1 MRNASAHALPTL
13 HGDSSSAIPPWCLAL
28 PFCDAHTVIRNK
40 VTIFCG
46 KGKIERACKK
56 KKKKAQRS
64 TWNDTEYHFI
74 CIPVKYR

>member
-1 MRNASAHALPTL
+1 MKNVSAHALPTP

-46 KGKIERACKK
+46 KGKIERAFKK
-56 KKKKAQRS
+56 KKKS
-64 TWNDTEYHFI
+64 TKIYME
-74 CIPVKYR
+74 